1 MAGKYDIGLISRIQ
15 QANDIVDVISEHLS
29 LTKKGKELVGLC
41 PFHTDHR
48 PSMYVNPAKQ
58 IFKCFACSAGGDV
71 VKFVQMKE
79 GLTFVQS
86 LERLANRAGI
96 RLEKEKR
103 AASSPEDLDVARL
116 AKFNDWAAN
125 LWAANLWD
133 EAKGAVARKY
143 LEQRKISIESA
154 KTWRLGFAMD
164 SWDDFCQKARAANI
178 GPRMLIG
185 AGFAVEKEN
194 GCYDKFRN
202 RLMFP
207 IVDATGRVIG
217 FGGRTLGDDPAK
229 YMNSPATALFDKS
242 HSLYG
247 LDKARQTISEEGTAV
262 VVEGYTDVMMSHQH
276 GVANVV
282 AALGT
287 SFTAGHAR
295 ILKRYGRRVILVFD
309 SDVAGMAAAQRAV
322 EVCLTEKLDLRLA
335 FVPEGKDPCD
345 YLLQAGAEAF
355 RQVLSKSVDVVDY
368 AWKSMTAGLSPD
380 APVSEKAQI
389 IDRFL
394 GLIASAITA
403 GHIDGMSR
411 AVLTGKLSELV
422 GISLGKVER
431 ELDKLVRIKQS
442 GQKTETSTSA
452 QASNPGDLLYQAQSE
467 VLEALLREPAL
478 YGRIEDRIVA
488 DSFGADLKPIA
499 EAVFSL
505 LQAGGQMTLSGLLGQ
520 IEEPQS
526 AQKLLELE
534 QRSADKDNAAVIL
547 DKAMDVIENQIL
559 EDRRR
564 QVRQLLR
571 DDDTESLRQV
581 QDMLKLRKSNLRS
594 PGVS

>member
-1 MAGKYDIGLISRIQ
+1 MAGKYDISLISRIQ

-79 GLTFVQS
+79 GLTFVQA

-103 AASSPEDLDVARL
+103 PASSPEDLDAGRL

-125 LWAANLWD
+125 LWSANLWD
-133 EAKGAVARKY
+133 EAKGAIGRQY

-154 KTWRLGFAMD
+154 KTWRLGLAMD
-164 SWDDFCQKARAANI
+164 SWDDFCQKARTANI
-178 GPRMLIG
+178 GPKMLIG

-262 VVEGYTDVMMSHQH
+262 VVEGYTDVMMSHQY
-276 GVANVV
+276 GVTNVV

-335 FVPEGKDPCD
+335 FVPEGKDPCG
-345 YLLQAGAEAF
+345 YLIQAGAEAF

-394 GLIASAITA
+394 GLIASAIAA

-431 ELDKLVRIKQS
+431 ELDKLVRIKMS
-442 GQKTETSTSA
+442 GQKTENSTAA
-452 QASNPGDLLYQAQSE
+452 QASNQGDLLYQAQSE

-478 YGRIEDRIVA
+478 YGRIEDRIAA
-488 DSFGADLKPIA
+488 DSFAAELKPIA

-534 QRSADKDNAAVIL
+534 QRSSDKDNAAVIL
-547 DKAMDVIENQIL
+547 DKAMDVIEHQIL

-581 QDMLKLRKSNLRS
+581 QDMLKQRKSNLRS
-594 PGVS
+594 PGAM